1 MTSHELAFLALAAL
15 LILTGFA
22 GAGVAALTGLLS
34 RSIYCEAEGRILQA
48 SLVVVA
54 IGSASPSPYS
64 GARHDRRRTSRPA
77 RRSAARRPRLG

>member
-1 MTSHELAFLALAAL
+1 MTSRELAFLALAAL

-48 SLVVVA
+48 SLVIVA
-54 IGSASPSPYS
+54 IGGLVAIGTFAEALIRIALPLLGGAS
-64 GARHDRRRTSRPA
+64 
-77 RRSAARRPRLG
+77 

>member
-1 MTSHELAFLALAAL
+1 MTPHELVALALAAL

-34 RSIYCEAEGRILQA
+34 RSICCEAEGRILQA

-54 IGSASPSPYS
+54 IGGLIAIGTFIEALIRITLPLPGGAS
-64 GARHDRRRTSRPA
+64 
-77 RRSAARRPRLG
+77 

>member
-1 MTSHELAFLALAAL
+1 MTSHELAFLALAGL

-54 IGSASPSPYS
+54 IGGLVAIGTFIEALIRITLPLLGGAS
-64 GARHDRRRTSRPA
+64 
-77 RRSAARRPRLG
+77 

>member
-1 MTSHELAFLALAAL
+1 MTPHELVALALAAL
-15 LILTGFA
+15 LILTGFT

-54 IGSASPSPYS
+54 IGGLIAIGTFIEALVRITLPLLGGAS
-64 GARHDRRRTSRPA
+64 
-77 RRSAARRPRLG
+77 

>member
-1 MTSHELAFLALAAL
+1 MTPHELVFLALAAL

-22 GAGVAALTGLLS
+22 GGAVAALTGLLS

-54 IGSASPSPYS
+54 IGGLIAIGTFAEALVRITLPLLGGAS
-64 GARHDRRRTSRPA
+64 
-77 RRSAARRPRLG
+77 

>member
-1 MTSHELAFLALAAL
+1 MTSNELAFLALAGL

-22 GAGVAALTGLLS
+22 GSGVAALTGLLS

-54 IGSASPSPYS
+54 IGGLTAVGTFAEALIRVTLPLLGGAS
-64 GARHDRRRTSRPA
+64 
-77 RRSAARRPRLG
+77 